1 MLASHLVQGDGG
13 AAHDAGGAQAGA
25 RGPAARRAARRHH
38 RQWRHAAGAAGQR
51 TKPAVAVA
59 VAVAHHAAARPGLLG
74 NLQLVTSGLGASS
87 LAPHPETVHT
97 RLPPVLGPVLG
108 AVLGQLVVQRGRALG
123 WLQRLG
129 AVLGEREGEALGSCL
144 VLVAGPVA
152 VLRPPELPG
161 LVRGEGDGG
170 RAQPEKSLPARR
182 APRREGGGRAAG
194 LLTSAAT
201 TVSLRGLG
209 SLLYPR
215 RWWQRR
221 VVLLQPLLV
230 AAGLVL
236 GWRRRGRRQ
245 VRRGGAQA
253 DRAANIALQYPLNI
267 LQPLYSPA

>member
-1 MLASHLVQGDGG
+1 MQ
-13 AAHDAGGAQAGA
+13 
-25 RGPAARRAARRHH
+25 RRRA
-38 RQWRHAAGAAGQR
+38 
-51 TKPAVAVA
+51 
-59 VAVAHHAAARPGLLG
+59 L
-74 NLQLVTSGLGASS
+74 S
-87 LAPHPETVHT
+87 
-97 RLPPVLGPVLG
+97 RLK
-108 AVLGQLVVQRGRALG
+108 
-123 WLQRLG
+123 RLG

-170 RAQPEKSLPARR
+170 RAQPEESLPSRR
-182 APRREGGGRAAG
+182 PPRREGGGRAAG
-194 LLTSAAT
+194 LLTSAAA
-201 TVSLRGLG
+201 TVNLRGLG

-215 RWWQRR
+215 RWRQRR
-221 VVLLQPLLV
+221 VVLLQPLLA